1 MENSKDQ
8 ADPAQQRLEQILA
21 AINKLPAHNS
31 TTVFQL
37 AEGVLTAVSGFGEL
51 GRLAIGLAWAEMAAN
66 GNDAQPEQPRIVL
79 ADAQGRV
86 VQ

>member
-21 AINKLPAHNS
+21 AVNKLPAHDS
-31 TTVFQL
+31 KTVFLL
-37 AEGVLTAVSGFGEL
+37 ADGVLTAVGGFGEL
-51 GRLAIGLAWAEMAAN
+51 GRLAVGLAWADMAAN
-66 GNDAQPEQPRIVL
+66 GVQAPEQPRIVL
-79 ADAQGRV
+79 ADSTGRI